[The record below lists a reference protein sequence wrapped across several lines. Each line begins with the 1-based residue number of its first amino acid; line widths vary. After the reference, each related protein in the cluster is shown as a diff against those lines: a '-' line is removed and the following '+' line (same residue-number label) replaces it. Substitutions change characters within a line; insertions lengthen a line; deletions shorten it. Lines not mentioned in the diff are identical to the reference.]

1 MSAPYSEDPAEP
13 RLDELKLYASEA
25 MEMELRHLI
34 YGLQDDLCQ
43 VNELLMNMAEQID
56 QYLDDNPWPRDGDPT
71 EAPPPDDPTDY
82 NSIPF

>member
-1 MSAPYSEDPAEP
+1 MSAPYSEDPPEP
-13 RLDELKLYASEA
+13 LLDELKLYASEA
-25 MEMELRHLI
+25 MELRHLI

-43 VNELLMNMAEQID
+43 VNELLINMAERLD
-56 QYLDDNPWPRDGDPT
+56 QHLDDNPWPQDGDPA